1 MTERYGY
8 GYGDQLRGR
17 RPAGRGAVTER
28 QGEDEEAREI
38 DLTDQARAE
47 DADQHAQRMRQIHD
61 EEEPSG
67 GREPTGTFRAGQGVA
82 PPAEGA
88 PAAPSRSPSASIFG
102 VDERR
107 EPEVGERTQ
116 ATTPPVRKGR
126 VEEPP
131 LAESLTTESI
141 TVVEPVQ
148 PEPAQAPAPAAAGP
162 TALLAWLDA
171 EGVRRRFLDIQA
183 SFVDEPRQAVQE
195 AGRFADDLVQ
205 QVIQALQ
212 AQRGQLQGTVAEG
225 DTEQLR
231 LALRGY
237 RQFVDRLL
245 GLAL

>member
-1 MTERYGY
+1 MTERD
-8 GYGDQLRGR
+8 GYGDELRGQ

-28 QGEDEEAREI
+28 QGEDEEAREV

-47 DADQHAQRMRQIHD
+47 DADQDAERMRQVHD
-61 EEEPSG
+61 EEDPSS
-67 GREPTGTFRAGQGVA
+67 GRDPTGAFRADQGVA

-88 PAAPSRSPSASIFG
+88 AAAPSRSPSTSIFA
-102 VDERR
+102 VDLRR
-107 EPEVGERTQ
+107 EPELGERTQ
-116 ATTPPVRKGR
+116 ATTPPVGKQR

-131 LAESLTTESI
+131 LAESLTSGSI
-141 TVVEPVQ
+141 TVVEPVR
-148 PEPAQAPAPAAAGP
+148 PEPAQAPAAAATGP
-162 TALLAWLDA
+162 TALLASLDA

-195 AGRFADDLVQ
+195 AGRFADELVQ
-205 QVIQALQ
+205 QVIEVLQ

-245 GLAL
+245 GLAR

>member
-8 GYGDQLRGR
+8 GDELRGQW
-17 RPAGRGAVTER
+17 PAGRGAVTER
-28 QGEDEEAREI
+28 QGEDEEGREI
-38 DLTDQARAE
+38 DLTDQAQVE
-47 DADQHAQRMRQIHD
+47 DADQDAERMRQVHD

-67 GREPTGTFRAGQGVA
+67 GREPIGAVRAGQRVA
-82 PPAEGA
+82 PAAEGE
-88 PAAPSRSPSASIFG
+88 PVAPSRSPSTSIFA

-116 ATTPPVRKGR
+116 ATIPPVGKQR

-131 LAESLTTESI
+131 LAESLTTGSI
-141 TVVEPVQ
+141 TVVEPVR
-148 PEPAQAPAPAAAGP
+148 PEPARAPAPAATGP

-195 AGRFADDLVQ
+195 AGRFADELVQ
-205 QVIQALQ
+205 QVIEALQ

-245 GLAL
+245 GLAR

>member
-8 GYGDQLRGR
+8 GDELRGQ
-17 RPAGRGAVTER
+17 RPSGRGAVTER

-47 DADQHAQRMRQIHD
+47 DADKYAERMRQVHD

-67 GREPTGTFRAGQGVA
+67 GREPTGAFRAGQGVA
-82 PPAEGA
+82 PPAEGE
-88 PAAPSRSPSASIFG
+88 PAAPSRSPSTSIFA
-102 VDERR
+102 VDQRR

-116 ATTPPVRKGR
+116 ATTPPVGKER

-131 LAESLTTESI
+131 LAESLTTGSI
-141 TVVEPVQ
+141 TVV
-148 PEPAQAPAPAAAGP
+148 EPAQAPAPAAAGP

-171 EGVRRRFLDIQA
+171 EGVRRRLLDIQA

-245 GLAL
+245 GLAR